1 MDNYSERIT
10 YNIVFKKKYKNYKKG
25 DILFYNLSPN
35 ELDIYCGT
43 ISENYTGYKNMGVG
57 IYQNPDPKCILRDN
71 TDIINSTQIQIITEK
86 IYTETNY
93 KDMSDFLK

>member
-1 MDNYSERIT
+1 MDNYSEHIT
-10 YNIVFKKKYKNYKKG
+10 YNIVFKKKYKNFKKG
-25 DILFYNLSPN
+25 DILFHKLTEN

-43 ISENYTGYKNMGVG
+43 MSENYTGYKNMGVG
-57 IYQNPDPKCILRDN
+57 IYQGPNPKCILRDN

-86 IYTETNY
+86 IYTEINY